1 MANPHTDKRS
11 REGRGDEAADK
22 ITDKIITEL

>member
-11 REGRGDEAADK
+11 REGMGDEAADE